1 MPTYDYKCLDCGHTF
16 EMFQRM
22 SDEPISECP
31 ECKGNVKRLFG
42 TGLRPIFK
50 GSGFYE
56 TDYKSNGSKSSSSKS
71 TTVPNSKISNSSSE
85 KKSA

>member
-31 ECKGNVKRLFG
+31 QCKGKVKRLFG

-56 TDYKSNGSKSSSSKS
+56 TDYKSNGSKSSSKS
-71 TTVPNSKISNSSSE
+71 TSVPNSKISNSSSE